1 MNQGILLKNLIRL
14 DNTLR
19 KKSLRIIW
27 KTGKNFVKVIWL
39 KANDGAPLG
48 K

>member
-1 MNQGILLKNLIRL
+1 MNYLETENSFCIFVVAYYYHSTIINL
-14 DNTLR
+14 
-19 KKSLRIIW
+19 
-27 KTGKNFVKVIWL
+27 KVIWL